1 MREVIDGVLYD
12 TEGAQFVTGYKAR
25 RRLRR
30 SSGGSGGSDRPVSG
44 TMYVMW
50 AGGKKRIFLVE
61 RPATG
66 EALAEPIDAA
76 TARIVVDEWRAAGR
90 ITGEAARMALSTL
103 DMVAPAVSDVAPAE
117 SDTGQENP
125 PTHAADGGGKG
136 GSGRNG
142 ECNGGGARD

>member
-1 MREVIDGVLYD
+1 MREVVDGVLYD
-12 TEGAQFVTGYKAR
+12 TDGAQFVTGYKAR

-30 SSGGSGGSDRPVSG
+30 GSGGGGGGRDRPESG
-44 TMYVMW
+44 TMYVMQ

-66 EALAEPIDAA
+66 EAFAEPIDAA

-103 DMVAPAVSDVAPAE
+103 DMVAPAASDIAPAE
-117 SDTGQENP
+117 SDRGQKDRPARASN
-125 PTHAADGGGKG
+125 GGAG
-136 GSGRNG
+136 GER
-142 ECNGGGARD
+142 NGGGVMH